1 MSACAGSRSTSRE
14 NQLRKESQHRDSE
27 ASAHELRKEYHMRQ
41 SLKRPVFDAKEGLL
55 YEMCD

>member
-1 MSACAGSRSTSRE
+1 MRVLAAGAHPEKTNLEKSP
-14 NQLRKESQHRDSE
+14 QHRDSE

-41 SLKRPVFDAKEGLL
+41 SLKRPGFDAKEGLL